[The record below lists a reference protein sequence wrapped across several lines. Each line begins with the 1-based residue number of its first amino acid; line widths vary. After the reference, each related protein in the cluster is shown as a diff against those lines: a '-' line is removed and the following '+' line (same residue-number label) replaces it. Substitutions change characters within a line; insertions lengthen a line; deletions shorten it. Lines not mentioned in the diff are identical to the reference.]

1 LPGAVVVC
9 LTSTR
14 DIARHPIMRHIE
26 ALRAIPRCADDCLG

>member
-9 LTSTR
+9 LTPTR

-26 ALRAIPRCADDCLG
+26 AFEGHSPLC